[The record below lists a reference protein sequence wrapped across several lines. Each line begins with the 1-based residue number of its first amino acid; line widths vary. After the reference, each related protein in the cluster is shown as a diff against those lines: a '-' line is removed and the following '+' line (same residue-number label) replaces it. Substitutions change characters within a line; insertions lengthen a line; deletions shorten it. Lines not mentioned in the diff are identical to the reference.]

1 MDDLWH
7 HSHRESR
14 MNDINTAPNFMDP
27 EVMQNPFPLY
37 QWALANAPV
46 MEIPGTGM
54 KIVMGFDLCSEATGR
69 AEEFSNDF
77 TATLSGALAED
88 PDVKAILDTGWPQ
101 INTLLTADPPVHT
114 RFRKLVNLAFSM
126 PKVNVLEDSIRAKVD
141 ALIDGFID
149 KGACEFVSE
158 FAVGLPVQVICEQL
172 GFDLAEQANVKR
184 WSDAFA
190 DRLGRMIS
198 KERELECAREVVEFQ
213 HAVKAKIDERRAR
226 PTNDLLSDL
235 VHATIDGETPLNDSE
250 ILSIAQQ
257 LMVAG
262 NETTTHSLAG
272 GLVHLAQNP
281 DVQVKVRANP
291 SIIPNMIEE
300 VLRLDTPTAGMWR
313 MVKKDC
319 MLGAHEFKAG
329 EMVMLRYAAA
339 NRDPAKFIDPDTFDP
354 ERSNA
359 RTHLA
364 FGRGIHMCVGNMLSR
379 KEMTVAFQQ
388 LLARLQDIRLAEG
401 ADLKVAPNML
411 LRGYIEV
418 PITFR
423 KSA

>member
-1 MDDLWH
+1 
-7 HSHRESR
+7 
-14 MNDINTAPNFMDP
+14 MNDMSSPPSFMDP

-69 AEEFSNDF
+69 VEEFSNDF

-88 PDVKAILDTGWPQ
+88 PDVKAILETGWPQ

-126 PKVNVLEDSIRAKVD
+126 PKVNALEESIRAKVD

-149 KGACEFVSE
+149 RDQGEGGECEFVSE

-172 GFDLAEQANVKR
+172 GFDLAEAANVKR

-190 DRLGRMIS
+190 DRLGRMIG

-213 HAVKAKIDERRAR
+213 HAVKAKIDERRAN
-226 PTNDLLSDL
+226 PMGDLLSDL
-235 VHATIDGETPLNDSE
+235 VHAKIDGETPLDDAE

-272 GLVHLAQNP
+272 GIVHLAQNP
-281 DVQVKVRANP
+281 EAQAKVRANP
-291 SIIPNMIEE
+291 AIIPNMVEE

-319 MLGAHEFKAG
+319 SLGEHAFKAG

-339 NRDPAKFIDPDTFDP
+339 NRDPAKYPDPDAFDP

-388 LLARLQDIRLAEG
+388 LLARLDDIKLAEG
-401 ADLKVAPNML
+401 AELKVAPNML
-411 LRGYIEV
+411 LRGYIAV

-423 KSA
+423 KAS